1 MANQVLERRTCES
14 GERIFREG
22 DPGSQAYVV
31 QTGEV
36 ELLKTVDENEVVI
49 GTVGQGGIFG
59 EMALI
64 DDSPRMAMA
73 RSKTGGTLIL
83 ISRKV
88 FEEKMA
94 KADPFVRALLK
105 IFAENI
111 RRLSSEAL
119 NGTAQPTGATP
130 AEAGD
135 DAGAEAGDETG

>member
-36 ELLKTVDENEVVI
+36 ELVKTVDENEVVI

-73 RSKTGGTLIL
+73 RSKSGGTLIV

-88 FEEKMA
+88 FEEKIA

-119 NGTAQPTGATP
+119 NGTDRPTGATP
-130 AEAGD
+130 VAEAV
-135 DAGAEAGDETG
+135 AEAGDEAG